1 MCQTIVKINT
11 EILPIFRICC
21 IVFKIDTNGFTGD
34 EKMDEGH
41 IMVREFNAQDIT
53 EIREI
58 WNQVVEEGNAFP
70 QSDILIDENET
81 MDFFATQTYTGV
93 AEQDGK
99 ILGVYILHPNNIGRC
114 GHIANASFAVAREAR
129 GTHVGEAMVR
139 DCLWMAGRKG
149 FKILQFNAVVASNR
163 AAIKLYEKLE
173 FERLGT
179 IPGGFLNKNDEYE
192 DIILFYHTV

>member
-1 MCQTIVKINT
+1 
-11 EILPIFRICC
+11 
-21 IVFKIDTNGFTGD
+21 
-34 EKMDEGH
+34 MDEGQSQSQNQNH

-70 QSDILIDENET
+70 QTDILLDESEA

-93 AEQDGK
+93 AERDGK

-114 GHIANASFAVAREAR
+114 GHIANASFAVAQAAR
-129 GTHVGEAMVR
+129 GEHIGESMVR

-149 FKILQFNAVVASNR
+149 FELLQFNAVVASNR
-163 AAIKLYEKLE
+163 AAIELYEKLE

-179 IPGGFLNKNDEYE
+179 IPGGFLNKNNEYE